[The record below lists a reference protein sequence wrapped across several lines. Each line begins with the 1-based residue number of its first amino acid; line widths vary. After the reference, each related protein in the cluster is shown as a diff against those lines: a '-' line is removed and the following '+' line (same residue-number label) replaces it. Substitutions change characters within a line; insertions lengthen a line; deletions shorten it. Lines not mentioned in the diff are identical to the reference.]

1 MNPQGRSRS
10 DSVKT
15 DFPFRVL
22 CWVFFIALAA
32 SAFGDADVPP
42 PLPIG
47 ASAPDFLSSGRRR
60 PDALSEGLCGEQGP
74 GPRGANLAKRNCLIS
89 RPSIECNGHRAFE
102 VVTVSIN
109 YPDERPGVLS
119 VLNRL
124 HATSRNLLLGSSDI
138 YPLLAAFDADWN
150 AAVPYT
156 ILLKPRGE
164 VVFRQ
169 QGTINPS

>member
-1 MNPQGRSRS
+1 
-10 DSVKT
+10 
-15 DFPFRVL
+15 
-22 CWVFFIALAA
+22 
-32 SAFGDADVPP
+32 
-42 PLPIG
+42 
-47 ASAPDFLSSGRRR
+47 
-60 PDALSEGLCGEQGP
+60 
-74 GPRGANLAKRNCLIS
+74 
-89 RPSIECNGHRAFE
+89 
-102 VVTVSIN
+102 
-109 YPDERPGVLS
+109 VLS